1 MSKKKKKMVKGFK
14 VSEAKPEVKATEVS
28 TTNDAQM
35 NARLQAEQA
44 KNLQFCETWAD
55 ERIAGINVV
64 PALTYALVQIL
75 NRGSLEEIV
84 G

>member
-1 MSKKKKKMVKGFK
+1 MV
-14 VSEAKPEVKATEVS
+14 EAKPEVKVVETS
-28 TTNDAQM
+28 NTNDAQM
-35 NARLQAEQA
+35 NIRLQAEQA

-55 ERIAGINVV
+55 EKILGINVV

>member
-1 MSKKKKKMVKGFK
+1 MSKKKKKAAKGFR
-14 VSEAKPEVKATEVS
+14 VSETKPEVKATEVN

-35 NARLQAEQA
+35 NARLQVEQA

-55 ERIAGINVV
+55 EKILGINVI

-75 NRGSLEEIV
+75 NRGTLEEIV

>member
-1 MSKKKKKMVKGFK
+1 MS
-14 VSEAKPEVKATEVS
+14 ETQPEVKVAEVN

-35 NARLQAEQA
+35 NARLQTEQA

-55 ERIAGINVV
+55 EKILGINIV

-75 NRGSLEEIV
+75 NRGVLEEIV

>member
-1 MSKKKKKMVKGFK
+1 MG
-14 VSEAKPEVKATEVS
+14 ETKPEIKTTETS
-28 TTNDAQM
+28 TTNDAEM
-35 NARLQAEQA
+35 NARLQSEQA
-44 KNLQFCETWAD
+44 KNLQFCETWTD
-55 ERIAGINVV
+55 EKIAGINVV